1 MGTGQKRSR
10 TYYSTV
16 IENSDYGLHP
26 SIPDVYGNKKRAKR
40 DLQQQLQQSN
50 RSDNDDPY
58 DDDHDGHAMEVA
70 SDSIATAQYLINN
83 VMLGPKD
90 CLVNNKLPRVCF
102 IHQIYSILR
111 DNTMVDREIVSIQG
125 NHLV

>member
-1 MGTGQKRSR
+1 MSTGQKRSR

-26 SIPDVYGNKKRAKR
+26 STPDVYGNKKRAKR
-40 DLQQQLQQSN
+40 ELQQQLQQIS
-50 RSDNDDPY
+50 RSTDDDPY
-58 DDDHDGHAMEVA
+58 DDDLNDAHRLEVV

-90 CLVNNKLPRVCF
+90 RLANNKLPRVCF

-111 DNTMVDREIVSIQG
+111 DNTMVDREIVSI
-125 NHLV
+125 